1 MAGSRGIN
9 LPIQVFLRRKGDLTS
24 FAKKCVPENWA
35 LKQKVITQLDNL
47 APAHT
52 IIASNSSSYGI
63 SEIIEGLDL
72 KHKNRI
78 LSAHCC
84 TRPAIL
90 STLLEICLLTCQFHA
105 DWPPET
111 SGRSIWVAVHSNRI
125 S

>member
-1 MAGSRGIN
+1 MCILVRSDI
-9 LPIQVFLRRKGDLTS
+9 IRKQ
-24 FAKKCVPENWA
+24 CVPENWA
-35 LKQKVITQLDNL
+35 LKQKVITQLDDL

-84 TRPAIL
+84 M
-90 STLLEICLLTCQFHA
+90 
-105 DWPPET
+105 
-111 SGRSIWVAVHSNRI
+111 
-125 S
+125 